1 MAFDD
6 LPLERSDPARPS
18 PIMPPPS
25 ASSPTRWIVL
35 GAAALVLGAGLAWWW
50 LSRAQPSTV
59 PPAATA
65 ATDVAVVKNRPKSQN
80 VDLPSLDDS
89 DSFLRPLVAALS
101 QHPALARLLA
111 TPSLIR
117 NATLATVQ
125 IGDGKTPAMP
135 FAVLR
140 PTARLTIIGSAPSGK
155 VDPASYARW
164 DADTAALVSIRPAD
178 LAQLYV
184 NVKLL
189 FDQAYKELGHPS
201 ADFDEAIVKAIETL
215 RETPQLDQDPV
226 LVRKQPGFFEHENQT
241 LRTLLPVQKQFLL
254 MGQDNRRKIIAWLK
268 LVATNLDLKID

>member
-6 LPLERSDPARPS
+6 LPLERSDS
-18 PIMPPPS
+18 PPPGPIVPPPP

-35 GAAALVLGAGLAWWW
+35 GAAAIVLGAGLTWWW
-50 LSRAQPSTV
+50 LSRAQPNTA

-65 ATDVAVVKNRPKSQN
+65 ATEAAVPRNRPKSQN
-80 VDLPSLDDS
+80 WDLPSLDDS

-101 QHPALARLLA
+101 QRPELARLLA
-111 TPSLIR
+111 TQSLIR

-140 PTARLTIIGSAPSGK
+140 PTSRLAIIGTAPSGK
-155 VDPASYARW
+155 IDPASYGRW
-164 DADTAALVSIRPAD
+164 DASTAALVSIRPAD
-178 LAQLYV
+178 LALLYV

-201 ADFDEAIVKAIETL
+201 ADFDEAIVKAIDTL
-215 RETPQLDQDPV
+215 AETPQLDQDPV
-226 LVRKQPGFFEHENQT
+226 LVRKQPGFYEHENQT

-254 MGQDNRRKIIAWLK
+254 LGPENRRKIIAWLK
-268 LVATNLDLKID
+268 LVAGNLDLKTG